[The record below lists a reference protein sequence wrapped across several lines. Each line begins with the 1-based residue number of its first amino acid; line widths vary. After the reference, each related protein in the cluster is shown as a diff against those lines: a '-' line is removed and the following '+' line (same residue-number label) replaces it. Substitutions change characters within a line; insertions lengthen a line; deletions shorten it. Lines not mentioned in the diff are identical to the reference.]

1 MNEILNQLIE
11 LIVTGSTC
19 DAGVLIKTDT
29 FEPSIVAAFPGF
41 NFETDTES
49 NVNLQLVKLTDN
61 GEIVLN
67 NNLYKVVYHQLLNSK
82 NTNRSY
88 SLILLSLKTN
98 KKKFNENKIQLFVK
112 LFPFLIQKI
121 ESQLTL
127 KKSEERF
134 RTVFETVD
142 DFIFVLDAKG
152 SIIFTNNSGALAL
165 EYIPEELIGMHFLML
180 VEDSEKGNVGKFF
193 QELLK
198 SDKVVTFEV
207 TFKTKYN
214 KTIVFD
220 INARSTFENEKIES
234 VVGIGRNV
242 TSRKAYQVK
251 LSELNNKLIEA
262 NRLVAIERDR
272 ANQRISVLEELN
284 RLKNE
289 FVSSVS
295 HELRT
300 PLASIIGFAETID
313 SDPNMDDSMKNEF
326 NHVIL
331 SEAKR
336 LAKLINDVLDLSKIE
351 SGKIAINKTRFNI
364 IKLLNGKIIDVKE
377 KCENKNLFFSYD
389 IPEQEILIFAD
400 EERINQVF
408 DNIFSNAIKFT
419 NPNGRISLLLQILYK
434 EVEIIVTDTGVGIPQ
449 KDLPFLYQKFYRVER
464 LGNDA
469 SGTGLGL
476 ALVKQIIDL
485 HKGMITIKSEEQKGT
500 TIIIKLPRI

>member
-1 MNEILNQLIE
+1 
-11 LIVTGSTC
+11 
-19 DAGVLIKTDT
+19 
-29 FEPSIVAAFPGF
+29 
-41 NFETDTES
+41 
-49 NVNLQLVKLTDN
+49 
-61 GEIVLN
+61 
-67 NNLYKVVYHQLLNSK
+67 
-82 NTNRSY
+82 
-88 SLILLSLKTN
+88 
-98 KKKFNENKIQLFVK
+98 
-112 LFPFLIQKI
+112 
-121 ESQLTL
+121 
-127 KKSEERF
+127 
-134 RTVFETVD
+134 
-142 DFIFVLDAKG
+142 
-152 SIIFTNNSGALAL
+152 
-165 EYIPEELIGMHFLML
+165 
-180 VEDSEKGNVGKFF
+180 
-193 QELLK
+193 
-198 SDKVVTFEV
+198 
-207 TFKTKYN
+207 
-214 KTIVFD
+214 
-220 INARSTFENEKIES
+220 
-234 VVGIGRNV
+234 
-242 TSRKAYQVK
+242 
-251 LSELNNKLIEA
+251 
-262 NRLVAIERDR
+262 
-272 ANQRISVLEELN
+272 
-284 RLKNE
+284 
-289 FVSSVS
+289 
-295 HELRT
+295 
-300 PLASIIGFAETID
+300 
-313 SDPNMDDSMKNEF
+313 MDDSMKNEF